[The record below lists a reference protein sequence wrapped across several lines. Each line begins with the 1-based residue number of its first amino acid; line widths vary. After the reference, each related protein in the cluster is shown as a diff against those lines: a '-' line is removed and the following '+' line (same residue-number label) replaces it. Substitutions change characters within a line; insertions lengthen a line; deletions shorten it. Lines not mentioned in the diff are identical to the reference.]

1 MKISYN
7 FNCKVSSGEDPNKL
21 LGVYIWGVRLVHTY
35 LRWVFTKPGIQEGF
49 FPVPILIKKKQTNKQ
64 KKTENEKEKK
74 RKIRQIFNYLEETVW
89 SCNEGLIITWPKQY
103 FLAGQRGKSPAGKI
117 SPSCKPGR
125 IANENTRFTP
135 KHSA

>member
-49 FPVPILIKKKQTNKQ
+49 FPVPILIKKKSKQTNKKRQ
-64 KKTENEKEKK
+64 KMKKK
-74 RKIRQIFNYLEETVW
+74 RKERSGKYSTTLK
-89 SCNEGLIITWPKQY
+89 KQ
-103 FLAGQRGKSPAGKI
+103 FGHAMKA
-117 SPSCKPGR
+117 
-125 IANENTRFTP
+125 
-135 KHSA
+135 

>member
-49 FPVPILIKKKQTNKQ
+49 FPVPILIKKSKQTNKKRQ
-64 KKTENEKEKK
+64 KMKKK
-74 RKIRQIFNYLEETVW
+74 RKERSGKYSTTLK
-89 SCNEGLIITWPKQY
+89 KQ
-103 FLAGQRGKSPAGKI
+103 FGHAMKA
-117 SPSCKPGR
+117 
-125 IANENTRFTP
+125 
-135 KHSA
+135 